1 MLMGTCPSMRCDATI
16 WPVGLRMK
24 IVIGMLALVAI
35 SMHLSMILR
44 AVSALISFLIN
55 VFFAAASERTNLLMS
70 CAEAAPA
77 AIVSAAVATSNLR
90 NVVFTFTLLPLNISE
105 PGCGPLAFQFIPARL
120 SSGKTPGCPDW
131 PAARGGVSILRAAP
145 GEVESYVGAQ

>member
-1 MLMGTCPSMRCDATI
+1 IGTCPSMRCDATI

-24 IVIGMLALVAI
+24 IVIGMFAPVAM

-70 CAEAAPA
+70 CADAAPA
-77 AIVSAAVATSNLR
+77 AIVSAAVPISNPR
-90 NVVFTFTLLPLNISE
+90 NVVFMFTLLRLNIYRNQDVVH
-105 PGCGPLAFQFIPARL
+105 LAFQSIPARL
-120 SSGKTPGCPDW
+120 SRGNTRQS
-131 PAARGGVSILRAAP
+131 AARAFPSIDRACAVSDSQAHLEELPNR
-145 GEVESYVGAQ
+145 